1 MGLGG
6 RNGVVMLGQ
15 RPVQAMLQ
23 DVSAA
28 ESDGLLEAVL
38 ISRIAP

>member
-1 MGLGG
+1 MDLGG

-23 DVSAA
+23 DVCAA
-28 ESDGLLEAVL
+28 ESDGPLEAVL
-38 ISRIAP
+38 SRIAP